1 MSNEKERSRVLQSL
15 ESEFIN
21 DLSLHLYS
29 SFLLHRINPNF
40 PLTRW
45 SSWPKKFDKVPVP
58 SQKYEDDLIN
68 GNEERY
74 EWDIDE
80 GHVLY
85 ERDRTWQM
93 QGIKRQRKKKR
104 KDRNRGDNAEPAQQ
118 GKESSSTSQSEE
130 TSSEIDDAGSSDTNN
145 DSLHSEDGDD
155 EVERNEEQLLD
166 SSNKIVE
173 VTYTERVPQAK
184 VSLMNSINSLLELKI
199 RTKIQQMRQQG
210 KIDSSMTMTS
220 DAFPK
225 YMLLV
230 SELANRF
237 NSMLDT
243 IFDTFHIN
251 DYPLTWQNVLLAG
264 IINDRQRGQ
273 LNPQLYQKLLHNCEE
288 IFENVHNVYE
298 FDNDEAKEEAIRDGI
313 VTDDGGFNVEKYLYS
328 LRDEYVGPGQ
338 KVYEALAKNYMR
350 DFNNK
355 VNFQSRLKQNMLNMI
370 GEEGNKRK
378 RKNDEVEH
386 SDEEL
391 LLSSS
396 HEERNQPESDFE
408 QRHHRLL
415 QQQKELQESYT
426 IKF

>member
-1 MSNEKERSRVLQSL
+1 M
-15 ESEFIN
+15 
-21 DLSLHLYS
+21 
-29 SFLLHRINPNF
+29 
-40 PLTRW
+40 
-45 SSWPKKFDKVPVP
+45 
-58 SQKYEDDLIN
+58 
-68 GNEERY
+68 
-74 EWDIDE
+74 
-80 GHVLY
+80 
-85 ERDRTWQM
+85 
-93 QGIKRQRKKKR
+93 
-104 KDRNRGDNAEPAQQ
+104 
-118 GKESSSTSQSEE
+118 
-130 TSSEIDDAGSSDTNN
+130 
-145 DSLHSEDGDD
+145 
-155 EVERNEEQLLD
+155 
-166 SSNKIVE
+166 
-173 VTYTERVPQAK
+173 TYTERVPQAK